1 MQVLIAL
8 AHGLIEYR
16 SLYYL
21 VSQHQ
26 SNSSKEGSHD
36 LVFPCSKANTLSFT
50 KRATVSIVYIKEC
63 KLKRIVSFGLDATLQ
78 AFCLNVRATTFIHLK
93 RLVGL

>member
-1 MQVLIAL
+1 MHVLNAL

-16 SLYYL
+16 SPYCL

-26 SNSSKEGSHD
+26 SNSSKGDSHD
-36 LVFPCSKANTLSFT
+36 PVFPCSEANTLSFM
-50 KRATVSIVYIKEC
+50 KRATVSIVYIKGY
-63 KLKRIVSFGLDATLQ
+63 KMKRIVSFGLDTTLQ
-78 AFCLNVRATTFIHLK
+78 AFYLNVRATTFIHLK